1 MYKELSLYQLNNL
14 VSKVLKQTFPKTIR
28 LVAEISEMNINRT
41 GHCYL
46 SLVEKEEGSDK
57 IKAQARATIW
67 ASTFRMLKPYFEKTT
82 GRAFTKGL
90 KVLLGVEVV
99 FHENYGY
106 SLNVRDIDPTYTLG
120 DIERLRREIL
130 DRLKKEGISEL
141 NKLKKIP
148 LLPKTIAIISSSTA
162 AGYGDFIEHLQ
173 NNPKGYKFSTKL
185 FPTIMQGDEAVGS
198 IVSTLQKIAEYDG
211 LFDIIVIIRGGGSR
225 IDLSCFD
232 SYELAYE
239 MLQSPFP
246 IIAGIGH
253 ERDVTIA
260 DSISHTRVKTPTAA
274 ATFIIDQLL
283 IADEDLKSLSIA
295 FKTGLI
301 NNVNKLNEEMK
312 KISSQFGPEVSALL
326 NQENLKC
333 SFLNNRFK
341 ELASAFLKEK
351 EYLLSN
357 HLDNVGKLCSYKLE
371 SRNIESINYS
381 REFKLLIKNKIDKEN
396 RQLENMQTIVSL
408 SDPLNILKKGY
419 SLSYNNGKL
428 IKDLQ
433 DIKSGDVVETILADG
448 KFVSEVKNISK
459 KNGTKEI

>member
-14 VSKVLKQTFPKTIR
+14 VSKVLKQSFPKTVR
-28 LVAEISEMNINRT
+28 LVAEISEMNVNRT

-67 ASTFRMLKPYFEKTT
+67 ASTYRMLKPYFEKTT

-90 KVLLGVEVV
+90 KVLLGVDVV

-130 DRLKKEGISEL
+130 EKLDKEGISNL
-141 NKLKKIP
+141 NKLKDIP
-148 LLPKTIAIISSSTA
+148 LLPKTIAVISSSTA
-162 AGYGDFIEHLQ
+162 AGYGDFIEHLE
-173 NNPKGYKFSTKL
+173 NNQRGYKFSTKL
-185 FPTIMQGDEAVGS
+185 FPAIMQGDEAVGS
-198 IVSTLQKIAEYDG
+198 IVKILQKIAEYDG
-211 LFDIIVIIRGGGSR
+211 LFDIIVMIRGGGSR

-260 DSISHTRVKTPTAA
+260 DSVAHTRVKTPTAA
-274 ATFIIDQLL
+274 ASFLIDQLSSV
-283 IADEDLKSLSIA
+283 EDSLRDLSLN
-295 FKTGLI
+295 FKTQVI
-301 NNVNKLNEEMK
+301 NNVNNLNKEVK
-312 KISSQFGPEVSALL
+312 QILSQFAPDVSSLL

-333 SFLNNRFK
+333 SLLNNRFK
-341 ELASAFLKEK
+341 EVANLFLKDK
-351 EYLLSN
+351 DSLLSN
-357 HLDNVGKLCSYKLE
+357 QLENLGKLCSYKLE
-371 SRNIESINYS
+371 SKFMESLNYS
-381 REFKLLIKNKIDKEN
+381 GELKLLVKNKIEKEN
-396 RQLENMQTIVSL
+396 SQLENIKTVVSL
-408 SDPLNILKKGY
+408 SNPINILKKGY
-419 SLSYNNGKL
+419 SLSYKNGKL
-428 IKDLQ
+428 IKDLK
-433 DIKSGDVVETILADG
+433 DVKNGDSVETILADG
-448 KFVSEVKNISK
+448 KFISEVKNIK
-459 KNGTKEI
+459 RDGTKEI